1 MNLLTMAY
9 RNIFRNKRRSLLS
22 GFAILIATM
31 SIVLLFGLIDGMK
44 DDMKENLIDFYLGNI
59 RIRNVQYS
67 AYEHLNPLM
76 LGVPLTPSLNALTG
90 IEGIDIIA
98 PRIKLPAGFIRDTET
113 GLMVQAVDFEAEKQF
128 QHIDLYIKEGRLPES
143 PDAREIVITK
153 WLLKKLN
160 VSLNDKI
167 TLLIQ
172 TKTGGTNAMTFRI
185 CGVVEYP
192 VAMLN
197 TTTAYIPIQVGQ
209 YFARMDNLV
218 TEILIKTKPNTD
230 ERAIAQKLKAIP
242 QFQHNYEVKTWREI
256 NEIYSFFEMS
266 QSIYTVI
273 AVIFFI
279 LASTVIINTTLMV
292 VFERMKEI
300 GTLGALGMDGSRI
313 TQLFFLEALIIAS
326 AGAFLG
332 AIVGNIA
339 GIPLAIYGIDFS
351 GAMQGIS
358 MEVSGVVKLKLSF
371 INTVM
376 VFCYSIIISACAV
389 LLPSHQAARIKPI
402 EALRS
407 V

>member
-31 SIVLLFGLIDGMK
+31 SIVLLYGYIDGMK
-44 DDMKENLIDFYLGNI
+44 ADMKKNLVDFYLGNI
-59 RIRNVQYS
+59 RIRNAQYT
-67 AYEHLNPLM
+67 AYEHMNPLM
-76 LGVPLTPSLNALTG
+76 LGIPYSTSVNILTG
-90 IEGIDIIA
+90 IEGIETIA

-113 GLMVQAVDFEAEKQF
+113 GLLVQAVDFEAEKQF
-128 QHIDLYIKEGRLPES
+128 QNIDLYLKEGRLPES
-143 PDAREIVITK
+143 ADAREIVLTK

-160 VSLNDKI
+160 VTLNEKI

-197 TTTAYIPIQVGQ
+197 SSTAYIPIRVGQ
-209 YFARMDNLV
+209 HFARMDDLV

-230 ERAIAQKLKAIP
+230 ERIVVQRIKAM
-242 QFQHNYEVKTWREI
+242 QEFQNDFEI
-256 NEIYSFFEMS
+256 KIWKEIHEIYSFFELS
-266 QSIYTVI
+266 QGIYAVI
-273 AVIFFI
+273 VVIFFI

-300 GTLGALGMDGSRI
+300 GTLGALGMEDGQI
-313 TQLFFLEALIIAS
+313 TKLFFLEALIIAF
-326 AGAFLG
+326 AGALLG
-332 AIVGNIA
+332 SIAANIV

-358 MEVSGVVKLKLSF
+358 MEISGVVKLKLSPV
-371 INTVM
+371 NTII
-376 VFCYSIIISACAV
+376 VFCYAIIIAACAV
-389 LLPSHQAARIKPI
+389 FLPSRQAARIKPI

-407 V
+407 I